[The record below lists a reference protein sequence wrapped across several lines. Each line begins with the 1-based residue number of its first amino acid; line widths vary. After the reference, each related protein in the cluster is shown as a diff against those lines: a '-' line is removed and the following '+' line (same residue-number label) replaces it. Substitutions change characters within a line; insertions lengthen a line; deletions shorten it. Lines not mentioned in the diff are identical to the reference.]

1 MLSLLLCFLLQHQ
14 SNALLTPSDLFR
26 DHAVFQTTDDG
37 GKAAQFVGLSIPGEK
52 VQLMFSPTLKSG
64 ENNFYCTTDADGF
77 FRFEVSSPSDG
88 PFVIKLATST
98 ESVSISD
105 AYFGDVYLCSGQ
117 SNMQFP
123 TKMLKNETDKNPG
136 DAYKNIRLFTTQFWG
151 ENAPI
156 DIRTN
161 ADYARDPTPQT
172 NLIAKKGQDFRWDVC
187 STETV
192 AQFSAVCYL
201 SGRDVMLMLGNENR
215 AVGLI
220 SSNVGGTPVESWT
233 PTAGF
238 QSCMVGLNS
247 PAFVQSENPTGS
259 WDYPA
264 MLYNQMIAPL
274 TNNSY
279 RAIMW
284 YQGEANM
291 DEGYALASS
300 VYQCLFRNMILEW
313 RQAMGAE
320 VPFVFMQLSACGR
333 SNDYTWRW
341 EAIREA
347 QAKVELTTPRTG
359 MAISFD
365 KGYKGIHTPYKDI
378 PSERLAYRIIDLAF
392 NSPTPPRPRVL
403 GACALL
409 IGGRNG
415 DVTNTSVVQVRLDG
429 MDGLYLSGTQN
440 CSTTGARNCCSNPS
454 SVKLDGVAYG
464 IGGMSVATTAGVAGW
479 YDATIE
485 LNDEGFL
492 LRATTGDISKFFLW
506 TARFETGSYP
516 QCAVY
521 NKYGLPIG
529 PFAEVMIAPSCD
541 FPAERRQHRS
551 IATA

>member
-1 MLSLLLCFLLQHQ
+1 MLSSSLFFLLCFN
-14 SNALLTPSDLFR
+14 SFGLLTPSDLFR

-37 GKAAQFVGLSIPGEK
+37 GSAAQFVGLSTPGDLVHLQFHPALATGEDT
-52 VQLMFSPTLKSG
+52 FS
-64 ENNFYCTTDADGF
+64 CTTDNDGF
-77 FRFEVSSPSDG
+77 YRFEVSSPSDG
-88 PFVIKLATST
+88 PFIIKISSST

-105 AYFGDVYLCSGQ
+105 AYFGDVYLCGGQ

-136 DAYKNIRLFTTQFWG
+136 DAYRNIRLFTTQFWG
-151 ENAPI
+151 EDAPI
-156 DIRTN
+156 YIRKN
-161 ADYARDPTPQT
+161 AEYAADPAPQT
-172 NLIAKKGQDFRWDVC
+172 NLLAKEGQEFRWDVC
-187 STETV
+187 NTTTV
-192 AQFSAVCYL
+192 QQFSAVCYL
-201 SGRDVMLMLGNENR
+201 SGRDVMLMLGNKNR
-215 AVGLI
+215 AVGLV

-233 PTAGF
+233 PTTGF
-238 QSCMVGLNS
+238 KSCMVDLNS
-247 PAFVQSENPTGS
+247 PAFVQGEDATGS

-313 RQAMGAE
+313 RRAMGAE
-320 VPFVFMQLSACGR
+320 TPFVFMQISACGR
-333 SNDYTWRW
+333 ANDYAWRW

-365 KGYKGIHTPYKDI
+365 KGYKGIHTPYKDV
-378 PSERLAYRIIDLAF
+378 PSNRLAYRIIDLAF
-392 NSPTPPRPRVL
+392 NAPTPPRPRVL
-403 GACALL
+403 GACAIV

-415 DVTNTSVVQVRLDG
+415 DTTDTSVVQVRLDG
-429 MDGLYLSGTQN
+429 MEGLYLAGTQN
-440 CSTTGARNCCSNPS
+440 CTTTGKHLCCSNPS
-454 SVKLDGVAYG
+454 TVKLDGAAYG
-464 IGGMSVATTAGVAGW
+464 IGGMSVANTNGVVGW

-492 LRATTGDISKFFLW
+492 LRADTGDVSKYFLW
-506 TARFETGSYP
+506 TVRFETGSYP

-521 NKYGLPIG
+521 NNNGLPLG
-529 PFAEVMIAPSCD
+529 PFAEIMVAPSCN
-541 FPAERRQHRS
+541 FPS
-551 IATA
+551 KGL